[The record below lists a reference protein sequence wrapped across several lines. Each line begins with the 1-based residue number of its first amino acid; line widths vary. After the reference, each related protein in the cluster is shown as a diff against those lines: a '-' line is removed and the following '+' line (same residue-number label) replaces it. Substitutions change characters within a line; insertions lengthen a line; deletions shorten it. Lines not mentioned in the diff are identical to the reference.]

1 VPHPGGVCK
10 GVVTALRRRPP
21 SVAVE
26 PPRPARY
33 KRAVRSDPLSRANPV
48 DLFRLLT
55 DLGIESR
62 TAEHQAVFTVEQS
75 REIKNDL
82 PGGHSKN
89 LFVKDKKGRLFLI
102 VAQAD
107 TRIDL
112 KRVHEA
118 IGASGRVSFG
128 SADLLREV
136 LGVEPGSVT
145 PFAVMN
151 DRARRVAVV
160 LDARLMAND
169 LVNFHPLVNTA
180 TTTVSRED
188 LVAFLSATGH
198 EPRIIALPEPSPAD
212 CVGGEAIPS

>member
-1 VPHPGGVCK
+1 MPHPGGVCK
-10 GVVTALRRRPP
+10 GVVTALRRQPP

-26 PPRPARY
+26 PLRPARY
-33 KRAVRSDPLSRANPV
+33 KRAVRSDPLSRANPA

-151 DRARRVAVV
+151 DRAGRVSVV
-160 LDARLMAND
+160 LDARLMGNE

-180 TTTVSRED
+180 TTTVSREG
-188 LVAFLSATGH
+188 LVAFLRATGH
-198 EPRIIALPEPSPAD
+198 EPRIMALPEPAPAD
-212 CVGGEAIPS
+212 CVSGEAIPS